1 MHKLTVSLICVVLLC
16 SGCGSDDKNDG
27 TAAALTPSSDER
39 GLTETPT
46 SPQAPT
52 PLPYRIESQLAPPTA
67 LERPPAN
74 GVLPDGLKPP
84 RVS

>member
-1 MHKLTVSLICVVLLC
+1 MRKLTVSLICVVLLC
-16 SGCGSDDKNDG
+16 SGCGSDDKKDG
-27 TAAALTPSSDER
+27 AAATLIPPSDDR

-46 SPQAPT
+46 PT
-52 PLPYRIESQLAPPTA
+52 SQPYRIESQFAPPTA
-67 LERPPAN
+67 LERPPVN